1 VRYIALLAMVKITP
15 THPHLVSEY
24 QEEILESLEDADLSI
39 RMRALELITA
49 MVSYRCSVV
58 N

>member
-1 VRYIALLAMVKITP
+1 MVKITP

-24 QEEILESLEDADLSI
+24 QEEILDSLEDADLSI

-49 MVSYRCSVV
+49 MVS
-58 N
+58 